1 MAIKLPFSQNEISVM
16 VESNLLNGFTW
27 LSGVWGKEGV
37 LNFV

>member
-27 LSGVWGKEGV
+27 LSGVWGKV
-37 LNFV
+37 NMLVF